1 MKKGTRYEIQKKHWS
16 AVIKRFRKIS
26 SVEFFVRKTLL
37 MLDDPEE
44 KLFLSALAQ
53 KKIEEP
59 ERESVPGV
67 DNGRS

>member
-1 MKKGTRYEIQKKHWS
+1 MKYKKKHWS

>member
-1 MKKGTRYEIQKKHWS
+1 MTDEEKHWS

-26 SVEFFVRKTLL
+26 SVEFFVRKTLV
-37 MLDDPEE
+37 MFDDPEE

-53 KKIEEP
+53 KKIDEL
-59 ERESVPGV
+59 ERESVPEV

>member
-1 MKKGTRYEIQKKHWS
+1 MTYEEKHSS

-26 SVEFFVRKTLL
+26 SVEFFVRKTLV

-53 KKIEEP
+53 KKIEEL
-59 ERESVPGV
+59 ERESISEVVG
-67 DNGRS
+67 